1 MEQRKGK
8 ENERENAFWLLAFGF
23 WLLAFGFWLLAFGK
37 KKSELSTLAFSEL
50 GTSNLKLRT

>member
-8 ENERENAFWLLAFGF
+8 ENERENAF